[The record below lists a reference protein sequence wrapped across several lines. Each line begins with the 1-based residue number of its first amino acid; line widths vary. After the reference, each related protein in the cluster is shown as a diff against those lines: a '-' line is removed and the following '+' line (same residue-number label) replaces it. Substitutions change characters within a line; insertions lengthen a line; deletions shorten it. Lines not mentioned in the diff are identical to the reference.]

1 MDQAMTTGPCGSTGR
16 SVDPAWDVVVIG
28 AGPAGAVAATLAA
41 RHGLRTLLVDAKR
54 FPRRKTCGGCLSR
67 SAVTALRQFGLDD
80 VVHEIGA
87 APIDRIRFTAQSST
101 SEIDLPAGYAIDR
114 ARFDAALVDRAVG
127 AGAEFRPGCT
137 AKVLGVQGGW
147 QQVHLAV
154 GERSEVA
161 TTHVAVV
168 ADGLLRS
175 SLHTEACAPANA
187 GRHARIG
194 VATVTH
200 GDDFRVES
208 GTIEMS
214 IARQGYAG
222 AVRLDE
228 RRILIAAALD
238 RDALKSQSIGEAVTA
253 MLLESGKSAPNA
265 LLKCEW
271 MASPTLTRRPSQ
283 IAGERWFAIGDA
295 AGYVEPFTGDGMATA
310 IESAIAIEPWF
321 VDAQVGW
328 RPAFV
333 AEWSVAHRRIVR
345 RRQWLCRGL
354 AWTLRRPWAVRG
366 LLALSRSAPVLTSR
380 SFARLQ
386 QPRDFSS
393 NPHGQA
399 AIA

>member
-1 MDQAMTTGPCGSTGR
+1 MEQAMTTGSFGSTGR
-16 SVDPAWDVVVIG
+16 LADPAWDVVVIG

-54 FPRRKTCGGCLSR
+54 FPRRKACGGCLSR

-80 VVHEIGA
+80 VVCEIGA

-114 ARFDAALVDRAVG
+114 ARFDAVMVDRATRV
-127 AGAEFRPGCT
+127 GAEFQPGCT
-137 AKVLGVQGGW
+137 AKVLGAQGGW

-175 SLHTEACAPANA
+175 SLHSESCAPSNSA
-187 GRHARIG
+187 RHARIG
-194 VATVTH
+194 VATVIE
-200 GDDFRVES
+200 GNES
-208 GTIEMS
+208 DIATGIIEMS

-222 AVRLDE
+222 AVRLDDE
-228 RRILIAAALD
+228 RVLIAAALD
-238 RDALKSQSIGEAVTA
+238 RDALKSRSIGEAVA
-253 MLLESGKSAPNA
+253 AILLEGGRSATSA
-265 LLKCEW
+265 ITKCEW
-271 MASPTLTRRPSQ
+271 MSSATLTRRPRQ

-310 IESAIAIEPWF
+310 IESAIAVAPWLAEAQAGWHPEF
-321 VDAQVGW
+321 INAWSDAHG
-328 RPAFV
+328 
-333 AEWSVAHRRIVR
+333 RIVR
-345 RRQWLCRGL
+345 RRQWLCQGL

-393 NPHGQA
+393 KPHGQA